1 MSGDD
6 RNDRFWR
13 GRLRF
18 RSQSPDAASQ
28 PAIIGDIPP
37 VVTGLAA
44 AFIVICV
51 AMFLAP
57 TSIEVAVSARYGLSP
72 QRLAEGGAGQGGWP
86 SAITP
91 LFTHAF
97 IHANAPHLFFNLL
110 WLFVFGAPIARRF
123 ASSFRFL
130 AYFLL
135 CSAAG
140 GAFFSAFHWSD
151 PTLLVGASGGI
162 TGLLGGLVRFAF
174 HRPLS
179 KPASAKGVL
188 PLTDRS
194 VLTWSAAV
202 LAMNASIAI
211 FGPGFGAGDA
221 EIAWQAH
228 VGGYLFGLV
237 AFPLFDPKRA

>member
-1 MSGDD
+1 MAGDD
-6 RNDRFWR
+6 RNDRFRR

-18 RSQSPDAASQ
+18 RAQSADGGLQ
-28 PAIIGDIPP
+28 PAVLGDIPP

-44 AFIVICV
+44 TFIVICI
-51 AMFLAP
+51 AMFFAP
-57 TSIEVAVSARYGLSP
+57 TSVEIAISERFGLSP
-72 QRLAEGGAGQGGWP
+72 MRLAEGDAGPGGWP
-86 SAITP
+86 LAIAP

-110 WLFVFGAPIARRF
+110 WLFVFGAPIARRL
-123 ASSFRFL
+123 ASAVRFL
-130 AYFLL
+130 AFFLL

-140 GAFFSAFHWSD
+140 GAFFSLFHWSD

-194 VLTWSAAV
+194 VLTWSAV
-202 LAMNASIAI
+202 VVAMNASIAI
-211 FGPGFGAGDA
+211 FGPGLGAGEA